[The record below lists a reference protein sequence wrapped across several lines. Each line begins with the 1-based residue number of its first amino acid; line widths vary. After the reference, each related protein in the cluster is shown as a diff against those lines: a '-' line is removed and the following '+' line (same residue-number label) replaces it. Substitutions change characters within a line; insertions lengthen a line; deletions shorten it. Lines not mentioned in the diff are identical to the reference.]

1 MSYELNYRQVE
12 IPELDAFL
20 AEYDALCRKHGM
32 QFAVDDY
39 DYDGGSYV
47 TVGPIEAYS
56 FCLNLDKAD
65 DKVTCIARARERV
78 RAMRETEERA
88 SISLA
93 DKQ

>member
-1 MSYELNYRQVE
+1 MLFWQNMMLFVESMECNLLLMITTMTAGAMSQWDRLKRIV
-12 IPELDAFL
+12 F
-20 AEYDALCRKHGM
+20 
-32 QFAVDDY
+32 V
-39 DYDGGSYV
+39 
-47 TVGPIEAYS
+47 
-56 FCLNLDKAD
+56 LNLDKAD